1 MSLKHAKYLVP
12 KYDHTKSPTSWTE
25 EHPDSPGFFQKFV
38 TRSSNT
44 GLGFHTSLR
53 TQLVACSRQKPGG
66 PQLLRS
72 RYFSFPRSEGL
83 VPRGQCG
90 FQLPSPILQG
100 CFLASLL
107 VPTASSWVSMQQSL
121 RQGLWCGKCFW
132 GVLLNADGD
141 AQVKEFAMG
150 VGLGFQGK
158 ALPPR
163 EGKAKGGGIPFLMV
177 GTVPSVPSWNPGRC
191 GFQPTGTA
199 YWHVFG
205 AVINLCVKGVP

>member
-1 MSLKHAKYLVP
+1 M
-12 KYDHTKSPTSWTE
+12 DRTSRLSRFSSKNL
-25 EHPDSPGFFQKFV
+25 SPGAATQASAFTPHSEPSLSPAPF
-38 TRSSNT
+38 RS
-44 GLGFHTSLR
+44 
-53 TQLVACSRQKPGG
+53 PGD
-66 PQLLRS
+66 LSYLRS
-72 RYFSFPRSEGL
+72 RYFSFPSSEGL

-107 VPTASSWVSMQQSL
+107 VPVASSWVSMQQSL
-121 RQGLWCGKCFW
+121 RQGLCCGKCFW
-132 GVLLNADGD
+132 RVLLNADGD
-141 AQVKEFAMG
+141 TQVKEFAMG

-177 GTVPSVPSWNPGRC
+177 RTVPSVPSWDPGRC